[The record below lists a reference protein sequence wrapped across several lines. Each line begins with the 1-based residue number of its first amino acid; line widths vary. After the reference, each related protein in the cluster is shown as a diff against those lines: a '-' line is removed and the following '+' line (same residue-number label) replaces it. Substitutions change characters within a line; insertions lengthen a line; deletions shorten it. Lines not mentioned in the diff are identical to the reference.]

1 MNKPQAGFTLLE
13 LVIAIAIFALLGLGC
28 WRLFDAVVRVERSS
42 TAQQQALRSLQRAV
56 AMIERDVLQA
66 QSSAQSPGVV
76 LYPDKLEVRR
86 VNWRNPLGLPRSEVQ
101 DVIYQLKDGVLWR
114 FSRGLEEGAQLQQ
127 QKLLG
132 DVREVRW
139 RLFNRKT
146 GWHSAGASAPKTA
159 QHALELNLSVG
170 RFDGVRRVLLL
181 PGGT

>member
-1 MNKPQAGFTLLE
+1 
-13 LVIAIAIFALLGLGC
+13 C
-28 WRLFDAVVRVERSS
+28 R
-42 TAQQQALRSLQRAV
+42 AQQHGTTAGPAQLAEGGGDDRTRCFAGPEFSPKPGCRAV
-56 AMIERDVLQA
+56 
-66 QSSAQSPGVV
+66 
-76 LYPDKLEVRR
+76 PDKLEVRR

-101 DVIYQLKDGVLWR
+101 DVSYQLKDGVLWR

-181 PGGT
+181 TGGT

>member
-66 QSSAQSPGVV
+66 QSSAH
-76 LYPDKLEVRR
+76 KLEVRR

-101 DVIYQLKDGVLWR
+101 DVSYQLKDGVLWR

-170 RFDGVRRVLLL
+170 RFDGVRRVRGL

>member
-13 LVIAIAIFALLGLGC
+13 LVIAIAIAIFALLGLGC
-28 WRLFDAVVRVERSS
+28 WRLFDAVVRAERSS

-56 AMIERDVLQA
+56 AMIERDVLQ
-66 QSSAQSPGVV
+66 AQSPGVV

-101 DVIYQLKDGVLWR
+101 DVIYQLKDGELWR

-146 GWHSAGASAPKTA
+146 GWHSAGASTPKTA

>member
-101 DVIYQLKDGVLWR
+101 DVSYQLKDGVLWR

-146 GWHSAGASAPKTA
+146 GWHSAGASATKTA

-181 PGGT
+181 TGGT